1 MSLFLTSDK
10 FTIIII
16 GIIIFGIC
24 DFVLTSKLFVKE
36 QELCIEHMFPERFEF
51 LSFIKKFHLQKR
63 KSHKGKEFK
72 GSNQIIKLVKKI

>member
-1 MSLFLTSDK
+1 MLLLLTSDK
-10 FTIIII
+10 FNIIIIII

-51 LSFIKKFHLQKR
+51 LSFIKKISFTKKE
-63 KSHKGKEFK
+63 KSQREG
-72 GSNQIIKLVKKI
+72 V